1 LFGED
6 YDYIDNRHNPPESGI
21 LMQLGGESGEGDYE
35 RFIIKKVDIQELGSK
50 DSITKVAKQ
59 DTKKAAKKRRVD
71 Y

>member
-1 LFGED
+1 
-6 YDYIDNRHNPPESGI
+6 
-21 LMQLGGESGEGDYE
+21 MQLGGESGEGDYE